1 MTGFGG
7 EPDLKDLTPEK
18 QAQEPLISARGRSKS
33 FGANRVLKGVSLDI
47 KAGDILVLLG
57 PNGAGKS
64 TLLNIIGGTLKPS
77 EGDLNLSMTPDAT
90 SMSAPRARSTRFWA
104 S

>member
-1 MTGFGG
+1 MSTLLLVSRAAKRFGG
-7 EPDLKDLTPEK
+7 L
-18 QAQEPLISARGRSKS
+18 QALADVNLSVARGHIH
-33 FGANRVLKGVSLDI
+33 GLI
-47 KAGDILVLLG
+47 G

-64 TLLNIIGGTLKPS
+64 TLLNIIGGTQKPS

-90 SMSAPRARSTRFWA
+90 SMSAPRVRSTRFWA